1 MSFLVRQPLEV
12 CESLNENMCRRHPYA
27 TYVRYYTQKKKENSN
42 RSVNDALLPPEYS
55 AVECN
60 GSRVSRRFVFLISSF
75 VFRLSRRRLF
85 FLWNEV
91 VWKTNVRGNRLR
103 KLYANKCLWKISG
116 RYAWG
121 EHGAYESAF
130 QSYHKFRLDAPN
142 EGLRRME
149 KILSE
154 LKKIVTS
161 AWTGEC
167 YEDFPVPGE

>member
-1 MSFLVRQPLEV
+1 MPSFLQSTLL
-12 CESLNENMCRRHPYA
+12 SSA
-27 TYVRYYTQKKKENSN
+27 T
-42 RSVNDALLPPEYS
+42 
-55 AVECN
+55 AVEWVD
-60 GSRVSRRFVFLISSF
+60 VSCFWFRPSF
-75 VFRLSRRRLF
+75 FAFPDGDFF